1 MSLSDR
7 KVLLHVSA
15 SISAFKA
22 CSLAS
27 TLVKKGITVRA
38 SFSRDVEKF
47 VGKAT
52 FEGITGEPVYDSQWK
67 GEPDFVP
74 HITLAQNW
82 ADLLL
87 VYPASANTINRLA
100 AGLADDLFGAVFLAN
115 NFNKPVWI
123 APAMNSEMFA
133 HPAVQESLEKL
144 KRWGGRI
151 LPTGEGRM
159 ACGTTGPGRLWEPEN
174 MAEEVFSFLA
184 GGNHE

>member
-1 MSLSDR
+1 MSLSDK

-22 CSLAS
+22 CSLVS
-27 TLVKKGITVRA
+27 VLVKKGITVRT
-38 SFSRDVEKF
+38 SFSRDADQF
-47 VGKAT
+47 VGKAS
-52 FEGITGEPVYDSQWK
+52 FEGITGEPVYSSQRK

-133 HPAVQESLEKL
+133 HPAVQESLDKL
-144 KRWGGRI
+144 KRWGCRI

-159 ACGTTGPGRLWEPEN
+159 ACGTTGPGRLWEPQN
-174 MAEEVFSFLA
+174 MAEELISLWK
-184 GGNHE
+184 GDNDE